1 MFSQTLWYAF
11 AIYLI
16 GVGIVL
22 YLRPTLMF
30 GPGGVWREFGLSND
44 ELCTLFP
51 FWLFAIVWAVMS
63 YALASMIMIVV
74 AGMTIQDEIPGFN
87 GLEITS
93 EPDQISPISNSNNFK
108 APKINEYKVNNS
120 NRTNGTNGTNGSNM
134 NNKAGYYVLNTSKN
148 EPSYVYIGKEPP
160 SEDLVEAIV
169 NARL

>member
-16 GVGIVL
+16 GVGVVL

-30 GPGGVWREFGLSND
+30 GPGGVWREFGLSDD
-44 ELCTLFP
+44 ESCTLFP

-87 GLEITS
+87 GLEIIS
-93 EPDQISPISNSNNFK
+93 EPEEISPVSNSNNFK
-108 APKINEYKVNNS
+108 APKMNKINTSTNS
-120 NRTNGTNGTNGSNM
+120 INMKKSNTSNM

-160 SEDLVEAIV
+160 SEELVEAIV

>member
-44 ELCTLFP
+44 ESCTLFP
-51 FWLFAIVWAVMS
+51 FWLFAIVWAIMS

-74 AGMTIQDEIPGFN
+74 AGMTIQDEVPGFN

-93 EPDQISPISNSNNFK
+93 EPEQISPVSNSNNFK
-108 APKINEYKVNNS
+108 SSKINKTNTSNS
-120 NRTNGTNGTNGSNM
+120 FKESNISNM

-148 EPSYVYIGKEPP
+148 EPSYVYIGKKPP
-160 SEDLVEAIV
+160 SEELVEAIV

>member
-16 GVGIVL
+16 GVGVVL

-30 GPGGVWREFGLSND
+30 GPGGVWREFGLSDD
-44 ELCTLFP
+44 ESCTLFP

-63 YALASMIMIVV
+63 YALASMIMIVI

-87 GLEITS
+87 GLEIIS
-93 EPDQISPISNSNNFK
+93 EPEEISPVSNTNNFK
-108 APKINEYKVNNS
+108 APKMNKTNTSTNSINMKKS
-120 NRTNGTNGTNGSNM
+120 NTSNM

-160 SEDLVEAIV
+160 SEELVEAIV

>member
-16 GVGIVL
+16 GVGLVL

-44 ELCTLFP
+44 ENCTMFP
-51 FWLFAIVWAVMS
+51 FWLFSIVWAVMS
-63 YALASMIMIVV
+63 YAIASMIMIVV
-74 AGMTIQDEIPGFN
+74 AGLAVENEFN
-87 GLEITS
+87 GLEIIS
-93 EPDQISPISNSNNFK
+93 ENDSTPIQPVSTSNNYIQ
-108 APKINEYKVNNS
+108 PKNTSTNTNINNNS
-120 NRTNGTNGTNGSNM
+120 
-134 NNKAGYYVLNTSKN
+134 KAGYYVLNSSKN

-160 SEDLVEAIV
+160 SEDLVNAIV

>member
-16 GVGIVL
+16 GIGFVL

-44 ELCTLFP
+44 ESCTMFP

-63 YALASMIMIVV
+63 YAIASMIMIVV
-74 AGMTIQDEIPGFN
+74 AGMAINDEVPQFN
-87 GLEITS
+87 GLEIIS
-93 EPDQISPISNSNNFK
+93 EPEQIKPVSNTNNFK
-108 APKINEYKVNNS
+108 AAKINEAKINNS
-120 NRTNGTNGTNGSNM
+120 KGSNISNM

-160 SEDLVEAIV
+160 SEELIEAIV